1 MGDLEPGGPAS
12 DFDMLAASLR
22 ADAADLKT
30 FLEVLANKLSGA
42 LPNMV
47 RVEREGGLFKKE
59 HAVQSIRIQ
68 IEEHGYEIRR
78 AAGGLEAR
86 LNHQVR
92 GIVLK
97 NEVMRLD
104 QWIEALSAHLTK
116 HAESSASARNALD
129 QLVR

>member
-1 MGDLEPGGPAS
+1 MGDLSGGPAS

-59 HAVQSIRIQ
+59 HPVRSIRIE

-78 AAGGLEAR
+78 AASGLEAR